1 MPDFNTLLAT
11 LKARGI
17 HWEVVGLD
25 QAVGQDLALKIQAP
39 RGAMD
44 AELQAQIK
52 AYKSELIAEGRPR
65 TPQRARAF
73 QERLWLLQQ
82 LEPHAAR
89 YHEATYLHWQG
100 PAPDLQA
107 LTRAFQQIHNRH
119 DALRTG
125 FVRKEGLLYRVW
137 NRPSAHL
144 CSLSL
149 NPEPVAFIR
158 QPFDLAAGSLFRL
171 AWYPDTQRL
180 LLVFHHLI
188 ADAAS
193 APLLLQDL
201 KRVLAG
207 ETVLPCVSPEP
218 VEPEPIVVDTAADT
232 AAPAADP
239 PPRVFI
245 DDLPR
250 LAHRGSTVPDGAE
263 RTVYEL
269 PVAVKQRLMQGSAR
283 AGVTAFNS
291 LLSAWQCFL
300 QQYWQLKTPYVA
312 TPITQRHRYGAFQ
325 PVDSLM
331 HTFLLSPPTEA
342 TFAAVLQRQQQEL
355 YGAFETFDLSAALRG
370 LQLPA
375 ELPFFPLLGVVIQPQ
390 FAPQPLNDETTLCPL
405 PLPWLPAK
413 FALLLTWHQGPEG
426 HPDTL
431 ELAWPEGWYDAEV
444 LQHVLAH
451 FVYVWEQLLLD
462 PQQALATLPLM
473 PPETLEHYAR
483 AQQPLGLPAAVTAC
497 ATVPA
502 TVPATLHHCVER
514 VAAQRPE
521 ALALQGPHAASL
533 SYGELNARANQRA
546 RRLQGAGVKPGDGVL
561 VEMAVTP
568 ELLVTLLAVLKAGA
582 YYIPLQPD
590 TPPRRRSHILSQ
602 AQPVCILDDAW
613 AADRSGEAQASDL
626 NVDLPLAEDV
636 LAYQIFT
643 SGSTGL
649 PKPVPITHGQICRLF
664 PALTPHMDF
673 AAHEVW
679 LLFHSIAFD
688 FSVWEVWGAFYSG
701 AVLTLMPAE
710 QAYQPQAVWALIQ
723 HYGVT
728 QLSQTP
734 SAFQAMSQ
742 ALPAALTPET
752 LSLKRVILS
761 GEKLTLGQLKP
772 WWQRMGDAVELVN
785 AYGITETTVF
795 VTWHVLGSAER
806 RAAQT
811 PGALWPGHDSPIG
824 QPLCDLGIELYD
836 AAGRP
841 VPDGVPG
848 EIRVVGAGVST
859 PYGPVYASGDW
870 ALRWQGQYYYLQR
883 RDRQVQVRG
892 VRVECGEVEAAMVQL
907 PEISQAYVCA
917 WEQGLAAVVAAD
929 VSAETA
935 ADALWQQESR
945 WKQALRQYV
954 TAAMVPDRIWV
965 WPAADSGQNFPVTA
979 NGKQDTEALNAF
991 LARQRVAD
999 AHSGPASPVASA
1011 ASTVSAEGHLARILP
1026 VFQRVLQRQ
1035 DIPLNAS
1042 FFDLGAHSLRLL
1054 DLQHEL
1060 ETVVGFALDPVILF
1074 RYPTLGQFLAYLD
1087 ALDTL
1092 ECETEATTALTP
1104 LAVDSTQAEMAP
1116 NAPIAVIGMGL
1127 RLPGADSPESY
1138 WSLLQ
1143 SGRSGLSTWTPEDL
1157 RAAGESPERLADP
1170 CYVPVSGWI
1179 PDADVFDAAHFG
1191 LSAREALW
1199 MDPQQRLMLT
1209 LAHETLEQAGYTD
1222 RQRPQAVGVFASAGI
1237 SRYLLETLLPTVQ
1250 QSPSVDR
1257 SPMQLLIANDKDY
1270 LPTRIAHS
1278 LNLTGPALAVQSAC
1292 SSSLA
1297 AVHLA
1302 CQSLRQGECN
1312 LALAGGVNLDS
1323 RPRGYVYQE
1332 GGIYAKDGVC
1342 RPFDASAT
1350 GIVGGSGGGWVL
1362 LKPLAAAQAD
1372 GDRIY
1377 AVIEGSMITNDGADK
1392 VGYLAPGVAGQVRA
1406 VAGALQRAGRRPE
1419 DIGYI
1424 EAHGTGTRLGDPIE
1438 VAALKQVWQ
1447 AAGTSDTAT
1456 AGTARTARTALG
1468 SVKANIGHL
1477 DAAAGIASLIKVVLM
1492 LHHQQWVPTPHVQ
1505 QLNPALGLDEHSS
1518 FFVNTQTQPWQG
1530 APGAGVSSLGV
1541 GGTNVHVVCAPAPA
1555 SFSTASVSPSPAVSA
1570 AEPVLLPLVLP
1581 DASALE
1587 RAFPRWLA
1595 ALPEAP
1601 SSEVSLADW
1610 AHTLWQ
1616 RQQRWPRGLRL
1627 PVVAR
1632 NTTEARQAWQQ
1643 LAQRS
1648 QPVPTEARPAAVQSA
1663 AAPLPVVFVC
1673 PGLGSQSLESLQRFY
1688 AQSPVFAQHFDT
1700 CVALLR
1706 TLAAEDDRIAVDLG
1720 QWRQWQPEDLLAP
1733 QTMQISIFV
1742 MGWCLAQAWQALG
1755 VYPQYI
1761 VGHSFGECLAVTLA
1775 GQISLREALRWVAL
1789 RGYAFAQWQAQ
1800 LPEPYGVL
1808 AVGAAPESLELAAWP
1823 TLALATQNLDNR
1835 CTLSGPLRDLQAFA
1849 RTFAQDFA
1857 KTFTQTHPEQ
1867 GHAGLTRLLP
1877 IPHGVH
1883 TAALHTGGLSDGLR
1897 AATAHLPDPP
1907 LWEASSAAGFQ
1918 CPWVWSAVHQGPW
1931 PASLEGQNPS
1941 WRDSWLTQTQQFL
1954 DFRPAVAAIRA
1965 LPQAVILELSGEP
1978 QLTSLFTGDGR
1989 RGLLHKTPQSWLE
2002 LVGKA
2007 WGLGAPVQ
2015 LAQVLPAQGK
2025 PALLPPTPLAQT
2037 VYRLPT
2043 PGAGTPP
2050 EVTEVRT
2057 EALPEAVPLQYTAW
2071 RPVPALTLRRWQ
2083 QRPALAVQ
2091 DVDVRQPFEAT
2102 SITAPV
2108 LRVQVPD
2115 LHTLAEALDYVE
2127 ACRQWVLG
2135 LGSLR
2140 SQQRVSTW
2148 LWQVPAFSGGE
2159 GTESMNLQPFQS
2171 LVQAFLQT
2179 LSQTVNQ
2186 NLAQASAGVSVCLCE
2201 HEAGA
2206 APEALPPLDA
2216 KMPFQHLR
2224 WAQQRWWQPTT
2235 EALSAADLQ
2244 APLFL
2249 ATPLREG
2256 GVYLITGASGGM
2268 ATVLRQ
2274 YLQQQYR
2281 ARVVCLSRQP
2291 APEDLPLDVLWL
2303 QGDVTQAQDVE
2314 HALELAYAQWGGL
2327 HGILHTAGQS
2337 HEAALAETTP
2347 EMLATAI
2354 APKVLGLQHLT
2365 RALQKQQHLERPL
2378 PDWVV
2383 ACSALDLASGP
2394 ALPWVMAPWA
2404 YQASNRWLDAWCVAQ
2419 QRLWPLV
2426 QWQSLRWGPWQETG
2440 MAFRLKDRL
2449 PAALQQAYQRYL
2461 DLGLTNAEA
2470 GPRFAQALAL
2480 GLPGLE
2486 LQALTPHSLE
2496 RLWGTA
2502 TAPHAAMA
2510 TLPAEALP
2518 VAVLDLWQRYLGQAP
2533 TPSQRF
2539 SDLGGDSMAALQLK
2553 AAIEQ
2558 ELGLSVP
2565 LALLLQDLPFAAFV
2579 QALSPSDTSA
2589 SEADRTEAAIPDV
2602 LVPLNE
2608 VPSGSRRAEALF
2620 FVHPISGTVF
2630 PFQHL
2635 AQALSRPLVGI
2646 QSVGLLHETATGQH
2660 TPHTDIEVM
2669 AQVYCQAI
2677 EAAGYPAP
2685 YAIGGWSFG
2694 ALVAFAMARHWQQ
2707 RGVAVSELILL
2718 DMVPPDPQQF
2728 RAEVLQA
2735 HFEADLARVWPEGA
2749 AQDAAQT
2756 LSPAQFAFKQRLEG
2770 IFQAHVQATQSFV
2783 PSPLSV
2789 PARLLRAQ
2797 AGLAEASTTTST
2809 DALLQAWHPYLAD
2822 CTLHE
2827 IPGDHY
2833 TCLAPEFVKH
2843 WASHLAYTPSV
2854 SRSPDLL
2861 STDLKELSD
2870 HD

>member
-1 MPDFNTLLAT
+1 MPSFTALLAE
-11 LKARGI
+11 LQARGI
-17 HWEVVGLD
+17 HWQVVGLE
-25 QAVGQDLALKIQAP
+25 QPVGEELALKIQAP

-44 AELQAQIK
+44 AALQAQIK
-52 AYKSELIAEGRPR
+52 QYKSELIAEGRPR
-65 TPQRARAF
+65 EPQRARAF

-82 LEPHAAR
+82 LEPRAAR

-100 PAPDLQA
+100 PAPDLEA

-125 FVRKEGLLYRVW
+125 FVRQNGQLYRVW

-144 CSLSL
+144 CTLTL

-201 KRVLAG
+201 KRILAG
-207 ETVLPCVSPEP
+207 EAVLPCVGPAE
-218 VEPEPIVVDTAADT
+218 VE
-232 AAPAADP
+232 APAEETVAEYAP
-239 PPRVFI
+239 SRVFV

-250 LAHRGSTVPDGAE
+250 LAHRGSVVPDGAE
-263 RTVYEL
+263 RTTYAL
-269 PVAVKQRLMQGSAR
+269 PVAVKQRLKQGSAQ

-291 LLSAWQCFL
+291 LLSAWPCFL

-312 TPITQRHRYGAFQ
+312 TPITERHRYGAFQ

-342 TFAAVLQRQQQEL
+342 ETTFADVLQRQQQEL
-355 YGAFETFDLSAALRG
+355 YAAFDTFDLSAALRG

-375 ELPFFPLLGVVIQPQ
+375 ELPFFPLLGVVVQPQ
-390 FAPQPLNDETTLCPL
+390 FAPQPLSESVTLCPL

-413 FALLLTWHQGPEG
+413 FALLLTWHQGPEDQA
-426 HPDTL
+426 DTL
-431 ELAWPEGWYDAEV
+431 ELAWPEGWYTAEL
-444 LQHVLAH
+444 LQPLLAH
-451 FVYVWEQLLLD
+451 FVYVWQHLLLQ

-473 PPETLEHYAR
+473 PPETLNHYAR
-483 AQQPLGLPAAVTAC
+483 VQQPLGLPAAM
-497 ATVPA
+497 TVPGA
-502 TVPATLHHCVER
+502 VPQALHHCVER

-521 ALALQGPHAASL
+521 ALALQGPHHATV

-546 RRLQGAGVKPGDGVL
+546 RRLQQAGVKPGDGVL

-582 YYIPLQPD
+582 YYIPLQPE
-590 TPPRRRSHILSQ
+590 TPPQRRSHIVSQ
-602 AQPVCILDDAW
+602 ARPVCTLDDAW
-613 AADRSGEAQASDL
+613 AADTTAEAQAPDGNL
-626 NVDLPLAEDV
+626 ALPLAADA

-673 AAHEVW
+673 SPDEVW

-701 AVLTLMPAE
+701 AVLTLMPAA
-710 QAYQPQAVWALIQ
+710 QAYQPQGVWALIQ
-723 HYGVT
+723 RYGVT

-742 ALPAALTPET
+742 ALPAGLTPDT
-752 LSLKRVILS
+752 MPLKRVILS

-795 VTWHVLGSAER
+795 VTWHVLGAAER
-806 RAAQT
+806 LATQT

-824 QPLCDLGIELYD
+824 QPLCDLGLELYD

-870 ALRWQGQYYYLQR
+870 ALRWQGHYYYLQR

-892 VRVECGEVEAAMVQL
+892 VRVECGEVEAALVQL
-907 PEISQAYVCA
+907 PAISQAYVCA
-917 WEQGLAAVVAAD
+917 WEQGLAAVVAAKEALEAPED
-929 VSAETA
+929 T
-935 ADALWQQESR
+935 LWQQEAQ

-954 TAAMVPDRIWV
+954 TQAMVPDRIWV
-965 WPAADSGQNFPVTA
+965 WPASASGQNFPVTA

-991 LARQRVAD
+991 LARQRGAD
-999 AHSGPASPVASA
+999 SVSQAPSAPAAPA
-1011 ASTVSAEGHLARILP
+1011 AQTDGYLARVLP

-1054 DLQHEL
+1054 ELQHEL
-1060 ETVVGFALDPVILF
+1060 EAVVPVKLDPVILF
-1074 RYPTLGQFLAYLD
+1074 RYPTLGQFLAYL
-1087 ALDTL
+1087 
-1092 ECETEATTALTP
+1092 EGETEALDALSP
-1104 LAVDSTQAEMAP
+1104 LAAD
-1116 NAPIAVIGMGL
+1116 APIAVIGMGL
-1127 RLPGADSPESY
+1127 RLPGADSPEAY

-1143 SGRSGLSTWTPEDL
+1143 SGRSGLRTWGPEEL
-1157 RAAGESPERLADP
+1157 LAAGETPERLADP

-1179 PDADVFDAAHFG
+1179 ADSDVFDAAHFG

-1209 LAHETLEQAGYTD
+1209 LAHETLEQAGYGH
-1222 RQRPQAVGVFASAGI
+1222 RHSPQAVGVFASAGI
-1237 SRYLLETLLPTVQ
+1237 SRYLLETLLPTLQ
-1250 QSPSVDR
+1250 QGASVDR

-1302 CQSLRQGECN
+1302 CQSLRQGECT

-1342 RPFDASAT
+1342 RPFDAEAT

-1419 DIGYI
+1419 DIGYL

-1447 AAGTSDTAT
+1447 LAESAP
-1456 AGTARTARTALG
+1456 TARTALG
-1468 SVKANIGHL
+1468 SVKANLGHL

-1505 QLNPALGLDEHSS
+1505 QLNPVLGLDEDSP
-1518 FFVNTQTQPWQG
+1518 FFVNTRVQPWQG
-1530 APGAGVSSLGV
+1530 AAGAGVSSLGV
-1541 GGTNVHVVCAPAPA
+1541 GGTNVHVVCAPAP
-1555 SFSTASVSPSPAVSA
+1555 SVLPADVPAEASA
-1570 AEPVLLPLVLP
+1570 AEPVLLPLLLP
-1581 DASALE
+1581 DASALPQ
-1587 RAFPRWLA
+1587 AFPRWLQ

-1601 SSEVSLADW
+1601 TAEVSLADW

-1616 RQQRWPRGLRL
+1616 RQLHRSRGLRL

-1632 NTTEARQAWQQ
+1632 TASEAREAWLR
-1643 LAQRS
+1643 LAQLEELA
-1648 QPVPTEARPAAVQSA
+1648 PSA
-1663 AAPLPVVFVC
+1663 PLADGATLPVVFVC
-1673 PGLGSQSLESLQRFY
+1673 PGLGSQSLEGLQRLY
-1688 AQSPVFAQHFDT
+1688 AQSPVFAQHFEA
-1700 CVALLR
+1700 CVNLLR
-1706 TLAAEDDRIAVDLG
+1706 TLAANDHRIRVDLG
-1720 QWRQWQPEDLLAP
+1720 QWRHWQPEDLLAP
-1733 QTMQISIFV
+1733 QTMQITIFV
-1742 MGWCLAQAWQALG
+1742 TGWCLAQAWQALG

-1775 GQISLREALRWVAL
+1775 GQISLSEALRWVAL

-1800 LPEPYGVL
+1800 LPVPHGVL
-1808 AVGAAPESLELAAWP
+1808 AVGADPNSLNLAAWP
-1823 TLALATQNLDNR
+1823 TLGLATQNLDDR
-1835 CTLSGPLRDLQAFA
+1835 CTLSGPLQDLQAFA
-1849 RTFAQDFA
+1849 QAYG
-1857 KTFTQTHPEQ
+1857 EQ
-1867 GHAGLTRLLP
+1867 GHSGLTRLLP

-1883 TAALHTGGLSDGLR
+1883 TAALHTESLSEGLR
-1897 AATAHLPDPP
+1897 AATAHLPAFPQRQSTSP
-1907 LWEASSAAGFQ
+1907 EP
-1918 CPWVWSAVHQGPW
+1918 PWVWSAVQQGPW
-1931 PASLEGQNPS
+1931 PESFEGQTLS
-1941 WRDSWLTQTQQFL
+1941 WRDSWLVQTQQFL
-1954 DFRPAVAAIRA
+1954 DFRPAVNAIRA
-1965 LPQAVILELSGEP
+1965 LPQALILELSAGP

-1989 RGLLHKTPQSWLE
+1989 RGLLQKKPQSWLE
-2002 LVGKA
+2002 QVAKA
-2007 WGLGAPVQ
+2007 WQLGAPVQ
-2015 LAQVLPAQGK
+2015 LAQVLPKGGK
-2025 PALLPPTPLAQT
+2025 HALLPPTPLAQT

-2043 PGAGTPP
+2043 PAPMEGRAVKAETVP
-2050 EVTEVRT
+2050 EVI
-2057 EALPEAVPLQYTAW
+2057 PLQYTSW
-2071 RPVPALTLRRWQ
+2071 RPVPALTLKRGQ
-2083 QRPALAVQ
+2083 QRLALTLQ
-2091 DVDVRQPFEAT
+2091 DVDVQQPFGIT
-2102 SITAPV
+2102 PITAPV

-2115 LHTLAEALDYVE
+2115 LHTLSEALTYVE
-2127 ACRQWVLG
+2127 ACRQWVLA
-2135 LGSLR
+2135 L
-2140 SQQRVSTW
+2140 SQADPHSPWQGTL
-2148 LWQVPAFSGGE
+2148 LWRVPAFSGGE
-2159 GTESMNLQPFQS
+2159 GVESVALQPFQS
-2171 LVQAFLQT
+2171 LVQAFVQT
-2179 LSQTVNQ
+2179 LPH
-2186 NLAQASAGVSVCLCE
+2186 AFARWSVCLCE
-2201 HEAGA
+2201 YPAGA
-2206 APEALPPLDA
+2206 APEEMPPFDHSV
-2216 KMPFQHLR
+2216 PFQHLR
-2224 WAQQRWWQPTT
+2224 WAQQRWWQPIA
-2235 EALSAADLQ
+2235 EAVPSAELQALSRLS
-2244 APLFL
+2244 
-2249 ATPLREG
+2249 TPLRDG

-2274 YLQQQYR
+2274 YLHQQYQ
-2281 ARVVCLSRQP
+2281 ARLVCLSRQP
-2291 APEDLPLDVLWL
+2291 APAELPPQVLWL
-2303 QGDVTQAQDVE
+2303 QGEVTQAEDVAQ
-2314 HALELAYAQWGGL
+2314 ALKLAYNQFGAL
-2327 HGILHTAGQS
+2327 HGILHAAGQS
-2337 HEAALAETTP
+2337 HEASLVETSS
-2347 EMLATAI
+2347 EVLATAM
-2354 APKVLGLQHLT
+2354 APKVLGLQHIT
-2365 RALQKQQHLERPL
+2365 EALQGFASLGRPL
-2378 PDWVV
+2378 PDWVA
-2383 ACSALDLASGP
+2383 ACSALDVAGGP
-2394 ALPWVMAPWA
+2394 ALPWAAAQWA
-2404 YQASNRWLDAWCVAQ
+2404 YQAGNRWLDAWCVAQ
-2419 QRLWPLV
+2419 QRQWPQV
-2426 QWQSLRWGPWQETG
+2426 QWLSLRWGPWRETG
-2440 MAFRLKDRL
+2440 MAFRLKERL
-2449 PAALQQAYQRYL
+2449 PVALQAAYQRYL

-2480 GLPGLE
+2480 GLPGVE
-2486 LQALTPHSLE
+2486 LQVVSLHGLE
-2496 RLWGTA
+2496 RLW
-2502 TAPHAAMA
+2502 AAETVDSPTVA
-2510 TLPAEALP
+2510 VTPSAEGLPAALQ
-2518 VAVLDLWQRYLGQAP
+2518 ALWQRYLGQVP
-2533 TPSQRF
+2533 RPSQRF

-2558 ELGLSVP
+2558 ELGVSVP
-2565 LALLLQDLPFAAFV
+2565 LAVLLQDLPFGDFVAALTAPKAV
-2579 QALSPSDTSA
+2579 DPAADPAAD
-2589 SEADRTEAAIPDV
+2589 SEAPCLDV
-2602 LVPLNE
+2602 LVPFNK
-2608 VPSGSRRAEALF
+2608 VPSGPRRAETLF

-2635 AQALSRPLVGI
+2635 AHALSRPLVGI
-2646 QSVGLLHETATGQH
+2646 QSVGLLHETPTGPGS
-2660 TPHTDIEVM
+2660 PHTDIEVM
-2669 AQVYCQAI
+2669 ARVYCQAI

-2707 RGVAVSELILL
+2707 RGVPVSELVLL
-2718 DMVPPDPQQF
+2718 DMVPPDPVQF
-2728 RAEVLQA
+2728 QAEALQA
-2735 HFEADLARVWPEGA
+2735 HFEADMARVWPEGS
-2749 AQDAAQT
+2749 AQDAAHT

-2789 PARLLRAQ
+2789 PTRLLVAQ
-2797 AGLAEASTTTST
+2797 QGLAASPSPTVQ
-2809 DALLQAWHPYLAD
+2809 ARQAWQPYLSAL
-2822 CTLHE
+2822 TVHE
-2827 IPGDHY
+2827 VPGDHY
-2833 TCLAPEFVKH
+2833 TCLSPESVVH
-2843 WASHLAYTPSV
+2843 WASALAYVPFAPSSSH
-2854 SRSPDLL
+2854 SR
-2861 STDLKELSD
+2861 ELSD
-2870 HD
+2870 HA